1 MQTFN
6 TMTIELDLCA
16 YNRLQSFTDGM
27 RTQCEGNAT
36 AVEHAVEH
44 DVEHA
49 VDGIKKPPLKE
60 V

>member
-1 MQTFN
+1 
-6 TMTIELDLCA
+6 
-16 YNRLQSFTDGM
+16 M

-36 AVEHAVEH
+36 AVEHAVENT
-44 DVEHA
+44 VEPA

>member
-1 MQTFN
+1 
-6 TMTIELDLCA
+6 MTIELDLCA

-44 DVEHA
+44 DVEHDVEHA

>member
-1 MQTFN
+1 MQTFS

-16 YNRLQSFTDGM
+16 YNRLQSFTGRM
-27 RTQCEGNAT
+27 RTQYERNAT
-36 AVEHAVEH
+36 AVEHA
-44 DVEHA
+44 VEHA

>member
-1 MQTFN
+1 
-6 TMTIELDLCA
+6 
-16 YNRLQSFTDGM
+16 M

-44 DVEHA
+44 TVEHA
-49 VDGIKKPPLKE
+49 VDDIKKPPIKE